1 VGLRLKGQM
10 SQRVGQTFSRFLVC
24 GFFPFFASKDS
35 LTLALKV
42 GFMWHKKDNFCTLLW
57 HWKRLFSPLF
67 CCRFKF
73 RPVFLLVLYGNWLPF
88 EYFIIFNAL
97 SVYDY
102 TWLVAGER
110 IGDPNFLWKCFW
122 NYLFNLRMELNFTTF
137 WKENP

>member
-1 VGLRLKGQM
+1 
-10 SQRVGQTFSRFLVC
+10 
-24 GFFPFFASKDS
+24 
-35 LTLALKV
+35 
-42 GFMWHKKDNFCTLLW
+42 MWHKKDNFCTLLW

-122 NYLFNLRMELNFTTF
+122 NYLFNLRMELNFTSYWRGNSYDFLCYKNLGALPTMTMF
-137 WKENP
+137 IIRVKLSNYLSGFSKTLS